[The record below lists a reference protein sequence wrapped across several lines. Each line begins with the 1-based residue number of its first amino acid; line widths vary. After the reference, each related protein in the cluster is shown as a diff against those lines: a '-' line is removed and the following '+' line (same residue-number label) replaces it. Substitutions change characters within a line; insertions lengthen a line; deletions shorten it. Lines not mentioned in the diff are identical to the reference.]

1 MLIYH
6 IVFFSLHVNLFLSGI
21 YLGRKSPLPFH
32 QKKFSGGL
40 WWMGI
45 TTDFTLIPLYEG
57 LSLAKRVAWRTSLP
71 VSYLLGL
78 DCCEIKLNSHEL
90 IKKRVKWLLYLTSSC
105 RVGWALSYASS
116 CLSLWLLLLFKESE
130 SGCRCSCPAMYTK
143 QHPEQEERTSSRCFS
158 WEKTFLK
165 SFQQT
170 SPPLSMVHLHS
181 ETNLCS
187 QWLRWILNQ
196 TRELGSPRA
205 RMLGTR

>member
-1 MLIYH
+1 MRKNVGESPPLPTHTHRCAPIHTHTHFYGSPETLEEGLGFPLC
-6 IVFFSLHVNLFLSGI
+6 IEEGFRSNFTWSANLPYCFFFSLHVNLFLSGI

-105 RVGWALSYASS
+105 RV
-116 CLSLWLLLLFKESE
+116 
-130 SGCRCSCPAMYTK
+130 R
-143 QHPEQEERTSSRCFS
+143 
-158 WEKTFLK
+158 
-165 SFQQT
+165 
-170 SPPLSMVHLHS
+170 
-181 ETNLCS
+181 
-187 QWLRWILNQ
+187 
-196 TRELGSPRA
+196 
-205 RMLGTR
+205 